1 MSSNDDKVNEYF
13 ELAADLRAGTQVM
26 RDVAEENQRTR
37 TRYRNLI
44 ESSDLT
50 SDEVIQAN
58 QLRIEANEELEE
70 LHALRKDL
78 IGTRERMD
86 ELGRSL
92 QAAGYWA

>member
-1 MSSNDDKVNEYF
+1 MPSINDQANEHFYLS
-13 ELAADLRAGTQVM
+13 ESLDAATEYMQEA
-26 RDVAEENQRTR
+26 AEENMRKR
-37 TRYRNLI
+37 KRYLNLI

-50 SDEVIQAN
+50 ADEMIQAN

-78 IGTRERMD
+78 TGTRERMN
-86 ELGRSL
+86 ELERSL

>member
-1 MSSNDDKVNEYF
+1 MSSTNDQVYELF
-13 ELAADLRAGTQVM
+13 ELSDELRAGTQVM
-26 RDVAEENQRTR
+26 REVAEENQRKR

-50 SDEVIQAN
+50 ADEIIQAN

-86 ELGRSL
+86 ELDRSL

>member
-1 MSSNDDKVNEYF
+1 MSSSDDQVNEYF
-13 ELAADLRAGTQVM
+13 ELVADLKAGAQVM
-26 RDVAEENQRTR
+26 REVAEENQRKR
-37 TRYRNLI
+37 TRYLNMR

-50 SDEVIQAN
+50 ADEMIQAN

-78 IGTRERMD
+78 TGTRERMN
-86 ELGRSL
+86 ELERSL

>member
-1 MSSNDDKVNEYF
+1 MPSINDQVYELF
-13 ELAADLRAGTQVM
+13 ELSDELRAGTQVM
-26 RDVAEENQRTR
+26 REVAEENQRKR

-50 SDEVIQAN
+50 ADEVIRAN
-58 QLRIEANEELEE
+58 QLRVEANEELEE

-86 ELGRSL
+86 ELDRSL

>member
-1 MSSNDDKVNEYF
+1 MSSTNDQVYELF
-13 ELAADLRAGTQVM
+13 ELFDELRAGTQVM
-26 RDVAEENQRTR
+26 REVAEENQRKR

-50 SDEVIQAN
+50 ADEIVQAN

-86 ELGRSL
+86 ELDRSL

>member
-1 MSSNDDKVNEYF
+1 MSSTDDQVNEYF
-13 ELAADLRAGTQVM
+13 ELAADLRAGAQVM
-26 RDVAEENQRTR
+26 REVAEENQRKR